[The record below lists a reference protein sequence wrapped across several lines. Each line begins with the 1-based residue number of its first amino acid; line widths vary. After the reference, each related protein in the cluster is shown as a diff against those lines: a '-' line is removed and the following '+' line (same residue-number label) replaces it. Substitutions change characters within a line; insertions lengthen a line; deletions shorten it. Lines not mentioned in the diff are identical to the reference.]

1 MLRAS
6 LEIRSGKLA
15 GQTISLKADQII
27 RVGRVPRSDIVV
39 ADDNFL
45 SSVHFTL
52 EISGSLC
59 RLRDGGSANGTRLNG
74 AKVTEAVLRDG
85 DEITAG
91 HTTFVVRIVATAESG
106 SSAPPPMTPLAS
118 PAPGKQAAGS
128 KSPLFSI
135 GSWSFGVVP
144 SGWETIEQYGIRRA
158 GKDIFRSNAV
168 VSEEPLPTGK
178 TLQEYVDSQ
187 AQILQSLVPE
197 LKAEAPTPASVSGAE
212 EALDV
217 QIHHTTEEG
226 QMVLQRQLYAKAKQ
240 LVGVLTFTTLQSELP
255 AVQTAFENILSGA
268 AFVPQ

>member
-1 MLRAS
+1 VWVTLELRS
-6 LEIRSGKLA
+6 NFTIQRKVNLVEGKSVV
-15 GQTISLKADQII
+15 I
-27 RVGRVPRSDIVV
+27 GRAPGVDVSVR
-39 ADDNFL
+39 DDTFM
-45 SSVHFTL
+45 SSVHCAL
-52 EISGSLC
+52 ELGPRGC
-59 RLRDGGSANGTRLNG
+59 RLIDRDSGNGTFLNG
-74 AKVTEAVLRDG
+74 VRIREAVVRDG

-91 HTTFVVRIVATAESG
+91 HTTFVVRIVETAES
-106 SSAPPPMTPLAS
+106 SSTAAPSMTPPAP
-118 PAPGKQAAGS
+118 PAPGKQAADS

-144 SGWETIEQYGIRRA
+144 SGWETIEQHGIRRA
-158 GKDIFRSNAV
+158 GKDIFPSNAV

-187 AQILQSLVPE
+187 AQILQSLNPE

-212 EALDV
+212 EVLGV
-217 QIHHTTEEG
+217 QIRHTTEDG
-226 QMVLQRQLYAKAKQ
+226 RLVLQRQLYARAKQ